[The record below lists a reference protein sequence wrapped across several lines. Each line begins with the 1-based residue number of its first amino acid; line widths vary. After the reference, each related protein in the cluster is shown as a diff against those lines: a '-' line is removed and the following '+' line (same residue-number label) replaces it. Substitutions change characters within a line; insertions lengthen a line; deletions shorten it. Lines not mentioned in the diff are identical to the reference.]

1 MLRNAEPIYLNDYK
15 NEPKCE
21 TTNFL
26 SNLAKETST
35 YIIGGSIPEKVEGE
49 EKIFNTCLC
58 FDKEGEIKAVHKKQH
73 LFDINIPGGITFFE
87 SFYVKPGKA

>member
-1 MLRNAEPIYLNDYK
+1 MLRNAEPIYLNDYR
-15 NEPKCE
+15 NEPNCE

-26 SNLAKETST
+26 SNIARETST

-58 FDKEGEIKAVHKKQH
+58 FDKEGEIKAVHKK
-73 LFDINIPGGITFFE
+73 
-87 SFYVKPGKA
+87 